1 MTAVTILSDFGA
13 QENKICHCC
22 HFFPTYL
29 PWNDGTKCH
38 DLSFWMLSFKPAFS
52 LSSFTLIKR
61 LFSSSSVA
69 QRIKRLPA
77 IRETW
82 VRSLGR
88 EDPLEKE
95 VATHSSILAWRI
107 PWTEEL
113 DGLQSTGSQ
122 RVRHDWATSLSLS
135 TIKVVSSAYLRLLI
149 FLLAILTPTCDSSSL
164 AFFTWC
170 TLHIS

>member
-29 PWNDGTKCH
+29 PWNDGTKSH

-82 VRSLGR
+82 VRSLGW

-113 DGLQSTGSQ
+113 DGLQSMGSHRVGHNWGTNTSVGTRLFFMLLRIFWISRSRTAQ
-122 RVRHDWATSLSLS
+122 RNKLCLMRGLQKMPRSL
-135 TIKVVSSAYLRLLI
+135 
-149 FLLAILTPTCDSSSL
+149 
-164 AFFTWC
+164 
-170 TLHIS
+170 